1 MFRGE
6 SNASD
11 MSIASPGQSCV
22 TVLKLCSLIDRVS
35 LVSITVVVSFPQWLV
50 SRCFEP
56 SLNVTE
62 FCSERR
68 TVLGKV
74 DGLTAYGEVSE
85 V

>member
-50 SRCFEP
+50 S
-56 SLNVTE
+56 
-62 FCSERR
+62 
-68 TVLGKV
+68 
-74 DGLTAYGEVSE
+74 
-85 V
+85 